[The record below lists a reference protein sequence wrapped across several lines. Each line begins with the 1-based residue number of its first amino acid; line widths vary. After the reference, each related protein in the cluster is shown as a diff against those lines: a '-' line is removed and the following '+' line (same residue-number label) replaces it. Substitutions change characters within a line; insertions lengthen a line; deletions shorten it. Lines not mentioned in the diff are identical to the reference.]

1 MPEDANGG
9 NGHSRL
15 DRMERLMDL
24 LIQDNATFH
33 ERDLK
38 FEERQAKFEER
49 QAKFEERQAKFE
61 ERQARIQEA
70 HEQFQYEHRQLLKA
84 QVLLTDHVEKLDAR
98 VDRIGEKIEALTEAQ
113 NTRMSA

>member
-1 MPEDANGG
+1 
-9 NGHSRL
+9 
-15 DRMERLMDL
+15 MDL

-38 FEERQAKFEER
+38 FEERQGKFEER
-49 QAKFEERQAKFE
+49 QAK
-61 ERQARIQEA
+61 IQEA

-113 NTRMSA
+113 KHTDERLNALINVVDDLVRRRPPQ